1 MTSLTLYLPHP
12 SRTEDNTRTLFTAK
26 TVPTFWFLGL
36 DDSISLTGLSV
47 ASLVLGGDGEV
58 VSHPLLQTCDLVD
71 SVVRLD
77 VLHLDP
83 LFAGLLALL
92 HTVASD
98 LGSTILGGW
107 LPFQG
112 HIVRTDA
119 GSKKIFRRARCH

>member
-1 MTSLTLYLPHP
+1 M
-12 SRTEDNTRTLFTAK
+12 
-26 TVPTFWFLGL
+26 PTFWLLGF
-36 DDSISLTGLSV
+36 DSSFSLTGFSI

-58 VSHPLLQTCDLVD
+58 VSLPLLQTSDLVD

-119 GSKKIFRRARCH
+119 DSTEIFRRARCH

>member
-1 MTSLTLYLPHP
+1 M
-12 SRTEDNTRTLFTAK
+12 
-26 TVPTFWFLGL
+26 PTFWLLGF
-36 DDSISLTGLSV
+36 DSGFSLTGFSI

-58 VSHPLLQTCDLVD
+58 VSHPLLQTGDLVD

-92 HTVASD
+92 HTVAGD
-98 LGSTILGGW
+98 LGSTIRGGW
-107 LPFQG
+107 LPLHS

-119 GSKKIFRRARCH
+119 GCFQILRRPWWG